1 MAATTK
7 RLVVALLGIG
17 LVARFVAALL
27 SAGII
32 HPDEH
37 QQYIEQSFRLVHGYG
52 ATFWEQEFGMRHPLF
67 IFLLGGVLWI
77 GEAIGVTDPHVLA
90 ALQRLALCSVSYGAF
105 CFLVYSLYRN
115 GRYVGAVALAALLA
129 TNVDLLFINLR
140 VMSENACIAPLAVA
154 LALWPSRPPS
164 AQNFSTD
171 SGGAGDKRGRN
182 FASWS
187 FVLIG
192 FLLGTMVTLRLQSA
206 PIAIGL
212 SAVAVWRAC
221 CQKSP
226 DEQVSQAV
234 WLMVGLVAALLIA
247 GWIDLLYYGDWFHS
261 FFANLRKHLIESLP
275 SFSRPSPWYS
285 YIAKG
290 SFLLLRISVFTLP
303 LVILGAKR
311 DAALAGVL
319 LWFVVVH
326 TILPHKEMRFLWPV
340 APIVCLLIVGG
351 VEELFQAGWWRVPA
365 VSIILVASFL
375 LPSIIRS
382 FLFRWNTEPYVTS
395 CRALALIGREADLC
409 GVISVDLPKYLAG
422 NYFFL
427 RRNVPIREIT
437 TGELAQLENDPDW
450 KAGELNYVIAEPARL
465 SQSLMSRLEVVQT
478 FGNWRV
484 FRFRNG
490 HQPSL

>member
-17 LVARFVAALL
+17 LVARFTAALF

-67 IFLLGGVLWI
+67 IFALAGVLRV
-77 GEAIGVTDPHVLA
+77 GEAVGVTNPHVLA
-90 ALQRLALCSVSYGAF
+90 ALQRLAMCSVSYGAF
-105 CFLVYSLYRN
+105 CFLAYSLYRN
-115 GRYVGAVALAALLA
+115 GRYVGAVALALLLA
-129 TNVDLLFINLR
+129 TNVDLLFINIR
-140 VMSENACIAPLAVA
+140 VMSENACIAPLAIA
-154 LALWPSRPPS
+154 LALWPARPPQVQS
-164 AQNFSTD
+164 FSTD
-171 SGGAGDKRGRN
+171 PGDTVDHRSHIV
-182 FASWS
+182 ASWT

-192 FLLGTMVTLRLQSA
+192 LLLGTMVTLRLQSA

-212 SAVAVWRAC
+212 AAVAVWRAC
-221 CQKSP
+221 CGNTP
-226 DEQVSQAV
+226 GEQVPQAV
-234 WLMVGLVAALLIA
+234 WLIVGLVTALLIA
-247 GWIDLLYYGDWFHS
+247 GWIDLVYYGDWFHS
-261 FFANLRKHLIESLP
+261 FFANLRKHLIDSLP
-275 SFSRPSPWYS
+275 IFSRPSPWYS
-285 YIAKG
+285 YVVKG
-290 SFLLLRISVFTLP
+290 SLMLLRVSVFALP

-326 TILPHKEMRFLWPV
+326 SILPHKEVRFLWPA
-340 APIVCLLIVGG
+340 APIVCLLIVDA
-351 VEELFQAGWWRVPA
+351 VEELFQRGWLRVPA
-365 VSIILVASFL
+365 VSLILVASFL

-395 CRALALIGREADLC
+395 CRALALIGREADLR
-409 GVISVDLPKYLAG
+409 GVILVDLPKYLAG

-427 RRNVPIREIT
+427 RRNVPIRDIT
-437 TGELAQLENDPDW
+437 TGELTQLENDPDW
-450 KAGELNYVIAEPARL
+450 NAGELNYVIAEPARL

-490 HQPSL
+490 RQPSL